1 MKITIAQMKVIPGR
15 PDVNYQRMT
24 EIITQ
29 ANQDQSDLIIFP
41 EMAIPGYL
49 IGDLWEQAAYLRDC
63 EYYGQKIIDKS
74 VGLCIIFGN
83 VAVDWTKIGDDGRIR
98 KYNACFVA
106 NNGKLCGG
114 DNFPYPYR
122 IKSLLPNYREFEET
136 RHFYCTRKLAI
147 ETGVHPS
154 ELIQPVNVNIS
165 GKFYSLGLIICE
177 DGWDEN
183 YSLKPIDLL
192 CENTKIDFIINIS
205 CSPYT
210 YGKNDKRHRI
220 FSEHARKHRLPL
232 IYLNACGIQN
242 NGKTIYTFDG
252 SSAIYDAK
260 GILRYC
266 AEKNVDSSFTVDS
279 TTLTDIPAVQYSPDG
294 IADIYAAIRY
304 GCKEFLQSIGM
315 NRVVIG
321 ASGGIDSA
329 VAAALYVDI
338 IGADN
343 VLLVNMPTRF
353 NSQTTKSLARDLAVA
368 LGCNYTTISVND
380 SAEHTME
387 QLQNAFFEHLGRE
400 ISFSLTP
407 SSFVYEN
414 IQARDRSGR
423 ILAAVAAAWN
433 AGFTCNANKAETT
446 AGYSTLY
453 GDHAG
458 FLAALA
464 DLWKYQIYELADYL
478 NEQVFRCEVIP
489 RGTIDI
495 VPSAELS
502 AAQNVDEGKGD
513 PLIYPYHDFLFRAF
527 VESWM
532 RATPEDLLTWYSNCT
547 LESRLGCPAGVDVQA
562 LFPTAADFIDDL
574 ERWWRQFS
582 GMGLA
587 KRIQAPPIVAI
598 SRRAFG
604 FDLRE
609 SQCGVYYT
617 HKYLQLKHQLLRES
631 PARVD

>member
-1 MKITIAQMKVIPGR
+1 MKISIAQMKVIPGR
-15 PDVNYQRMT
+15 PDINYQHMT

-29 ANQDQSDLIIFP
+29 AKTDGAELIVFP
-41 EMAIPGYL
+41 EMALPGYL
-49 IGDLWEQAAYLRDC
+49 IGDLWEQDAYLRDC
-63 EYYGQKIIDKS
+63 EQYGEAIVRQS
-74 VGLCIIFGN
+74 AGLCIVFGN
-83 VAVDWTKIGDDGRIR
+83 VAVDWKKIGDDGRVR

-106 NNGKLCGG
+106 CDGALCGS
-114 DNFPYPYR
+114 DNYPYPFR

-154 ELIQPVNVNIS
+154 ALIKPVHINLN
-165 GKFYSLGLIICE
+165 GRNYSLGCIICE

-183 YSLKPIDLL
+183 YALKPVDLLCADRKIDLL
-192 CENTKIDFIINIS
+192 VNLS

-220 FSEHARKHRLPL
+220 FSEHAAKHQLPL
-232 IYLNACGIQN
+232 IYLNACGVQN
-242 NGKTIYTFDG
+242 NGKTLYTFDG
-252 SSAIYDAK
+252 SSAIYNADGTLCYSAAK
-260 GILRYC
+260 YT
-266 AEKNVDSSFTVDS
+266 DSIFTTELAS
-279 TTLTDIPAVQYSPDG
+279 INTLPPVTYSPDS

-304 GCKEFLQSIGM
+304 GVSEFMQSIGM

-321 ASGGIDSA
+321 ASGGVDSA
-329 VAAALYVDI
+329 VAAALFVDVL
-338 IGADN
+338 GPDN

-353 NSQTTKSLARDLAVA
+353 NSETTKSLAKELAMA
-368 LGCNYTTISVND
+368 LGCNYTTIPVHD

-387 QLQNAFFEHLGRE
+387 QLQTATFEHLGNE
-400 ISFSLTP
+400 YKFSLSP

-423 ILAAVAAAWN
+423 ILAAVAASWN
-433 AGFTCNANKAETT
+433 AGFTCNANKSETT
-446 AGYSTLY
+446 VGYSTLY

-464 DLWKYQIYELADYL
+464 DLWKHQIYALADYL
-478 NEQVFRCEVIP
+478 NDRVFGREVVP

-502 AAQNVDEGKGD
+502 DAQNVDEGKGD
-513 PLIYPYHDFLFRAF
+513 PIVYPYHDYLFKSF
-527 VESWM
+527 VEGWN
-532 RATPEDLLTWYSNCT
+532 RATPEDILGWYRDGV
-547 LESRLGCPAGVDVQA
+547 LEQKLGCRPEIVNETFA
-562 LFPTAADFIDDL
+562 TAVDFINDL

-587 KRIQAPPIVAI
+587 KRIQAPPIIAV

-609 SQCGVYYT
+609 SQCGVYYS
-617 HKYLQLKHQLLRES
+617 KRYYELKASMLENPRRHIQT
-631 PARVD
+631 